1 MSTEVREIEQK
12 YEVEAD
18 VALPS
23 FADLPQVAAVSGPEQ
38 ETLIAEYYD
47 TDDLRLLK
55 AGITILRRRG
65 GPDEGW
71 QLKLP
76 DDAEATAS
84 PTAGA
89 SRRREIL
96 LGLRQ
101 GDRDRAA
108 RRSDGG
114 DPVPAEFAL
123 LVRAHARGRSLG
135 PVARIE
141 TRRRLTTLR
150 DAAGTSLAEIAED
163 EVAAQSLG
171 ASTTLSRWNEL
182 EIELTGGRPRLLRAA
197 AKRLRRR
204 GLRPAGR
211 SAKLERAL
219 AVDARPARFGDS
231 GRPPAGAGR
240 RAGRPP
246 QAGQVVFAYID
257 EPGGPAQGAR
267 YRRAPRGAGRGPSD
281 AGDHPAAAGR
291 PAGVPPG
298 AA

>member
-12 YEVEAD
+12 YEVEAG

-38 ETLIAEYYD
+38 ETLVAEYYD

-89 SRRREIL
+89 SRRREIR

-101 GDRDRAA
+101 GDRDRVA

-114 DPVPAEFAL
+114 DPVPAEFAR
-123 LVRAHARGRSLG
+123 LVRAHARG
-135 PVARIE
+135 
-141 TRRRLTTLR
+141 
-150 DAAGTSLAEIAED
+150 
-163 EVAAQSLG
+163 
-171 ASTTLSRWNEL
+171 
-182 EIELTGGRPRLLRAA
+182 
-197 AKRLRRR
+197 
-204 GLRPAGR
+204 
-211 SAKLERAL
+211 AL
-219 AVDARPARFGDS
+219 
-231 GRPPAGAGR
+231 
-240 RAGRPP
+240 
-246 QAGQVVFAYID
+246 
-257 EPGGPAQGAR
+257 
-267 YRRAPRGAGRGPSD
+267 
-281 AGDHPAAAGR
+281 AAGR
-291 PAGVPPG
+291 WRGSRPV

>member
-1 MSTEVREIEQK
+1 MTPRQ
-12 YEVEAD
+12 
-18 VALPS
+18 P
-23 FADLPQVAAVSGPEQ
+23 P
-38 ETLIAEYYD
+38 
-47 TDDLRLLK
+47 R
-55 AGITILRRRG
+55 
-65 GPDEGW
+65 
-71 QLKLP
+71 
-76 DDAEATAS
+76 

-89 SRRREIL
+89 SRRREIR
-96 LGLRQ
+96 LGLDQ
-101 GDRDRAA
+101 GDRDRTA
-108 RRSDGG
+108 RRRDGG
-114 DPVPAEFAL
+114 DPVPAEFAR

-197 AKRLRRR
+197 AERLRRR

-231 GRPPAGAGR
+231 GPPAGAGR
-240 RAGRPP
+240 RAGRPA
-246 QAGQVVFAYID
+246 AGGPGGLRVRRRA
-257 EPGGPAQGAR
+257 GGPAQGAR
-267 YRRAPRGAGRGPSD
+267 YRRAPRGAGRASTRCG
-281 AGDHPAAAGR
+281 
-291 PAGVPPG
+291 
-298 AA
+298 